1 MASKKGGKGGA
12 ASSSEDDTT
21 RIAIIEAERCKPKKC
36 AQECKKGC
44 PVVKLGKR
52 CIVVEP
58 SSTAAE
64 LSESLCIGCGICVK
78 KVCLDVFHCI
88 LLIIFASQD
97 QLEDSSFFVSL
108 HQYSTQQQFM

>member
-1 MASKKGGKGGA
+1 MASKKGGKGG
-12 ASSSEDDTT
+12 SSSEDDTT

-78 KVCLDVFHCI
+78 KVCFSVILPIISDPLLQRIKRKI
-88 LLIIFASQD
+88 LLNLI
-97 QLEDSSFFVSL
+97 L
-108 HQYSTQQQFM
+108 